1 MSDHGIDKIYALW
14 DNMNESIISVSAL
27 IKDKKFRKY
36 YDKKKNAKNLRD
48 WVIKKNLFKEDE
60 VSVMEFILIPT
71 AKYQEDKHKQ

>member
-14 DNMNESIISVSAL
+14 DNMNERIISVSAL

-71 AKYQEDKHKQ
+71 AKYQEDKHK